1 MAYSDMGDHNYY
13 VSFLRQNKG
22 KKKHW
27 IWSSIKSEN
36 TTDALFLNTKF
47 FPFLTVKIK
56 TIRPRYCHVS
66 NPQKFDPPVVQLA
79 LKIKLLAN
87 YSSQNYMASNMWQAR
102 DTSSH
107 HSPAKA
113 ANHYQ
118 ASCSNNKMVPRDL
131 QFISTADLLF
141 LHLPVWLSTSSQ
153 WSRHVHQACP
163 CVAVSKTGSRFKV
176 QTTDLL
182 PPLLYHRKRPVI

>member
-13 VSFLRQNKG
+13 VSFLKQNKG
-22 KKKHW
+22 KK
-27 IWSSIKSEN
+27 
-36 TTDALFLNTKF
+36 TLNLIIYQIYRCPF
-47 FPFLTVKIK
+47 PEHRNFPFSTVKIK